1 MRAPQAN
8 SVAVVGWKVKVHKT
22 PPEKHAHQE
31 TFTQRTTS
39 FSSTETLRRG
49 WIKQV
54 NFWKRTNSHLH
65 RRTQTSLWICV
76 PGGGSVAALWFRWE
90 TYARCIATAGMLFHW
105 KMSHVRRR
113 ILDKWQRHDVWEEQT
128 LCRVINLKHPE
139 TNFGNGSRSL
149 TFLFFLCQESFCL
162 PVPLMR
168 GTQWGG
174 DCWSKIGRVTCQFG
188 KGLLYAVYSSF
199 GRIHVRQ
206 NVFANQRFACWH
218 CGLHKTYSGFLQ
230 VDHDACDP
238 VARENRSVLLFAAV
252 FLATFATARWSD
264 MVIPFLSHDHFNVI
278 HHQRGGRVQCT
289 FSANIRDKELNAA
302 LLDSAKPRNS
312 AI

>member
-1 MRAPQAN
+1 
-8 SVAVVGWKVKVHKT
+8 
-22 PPEKHAHQE
+22 
-31 TFTQRTTS
+31 
-39 FSSTETLRRG
+39 
-49 WIKQV
+49 
-54 NFWKRTNSHLH
+54 
-65 RRTQTSLWICV
+65 
-76 PGGGSVAALWFRWE
+76 
-90 TYARCIATAGMLFHW
+90 
-105 KMSHVRRR
+105 
-113 ILDKWQRHDVWEEQT
+113 
-128 LCRVINLKHPE
+128 
-139 TNFGNGSRSL
+139 
-149 TFLFFLCQESFCL
+149 
-162 PVPLMR
+162 MR

-312 AI
+312 AIELLASRGWHKLHENKARSTRPIVWGVEVLTSEGICWTSEEAMKPMFKCVFFLFLFQLKI